1 MAGNMRDSRLVRPL
15 GEERKSMSLK
25 ARLSLSFCAAGLLL
39 LAPAGGFA
47 AGQQAQSEQQAQQTR
62 SVSGKVASIASD
74 KRSITLEVNSGNDK
88 HTMLFIV
95 NQNTQVTAR
104 VNTGSMATVQYQ
116 PTDDNQYLALVI
128 SPQDT
133 Q

>member
-1 MAGNMRDSRLVRPL
+1 
-15 GEERKSMSLK
+15 MSLK
-25 ARLSLSFCAAGLLL
+25 RGLIVSLSAAGLLL
-39 LAPAGGFA
+39 LVPARGVA
-47 AGQQAQSEQQAQQTR
+47 IPQQSQSQQQAEQTK

-74 KRSITLEVNSGNDK
+74 KKSITLEVNNGNDK
-88 HTMLFIV
+88 RTMQFIV

-104 VNTGSMATVQYQ
+104 VSTGSMATVQYQ
-116 PTDDNQYLALVI
+116 PASDNQLVALVI